1 MPKKKRKNRS
11 VSIEKTVDSVIVHD
25 MKNLAFRLS
34 ALLQNMN
41 DNYDN
46 PLFKTSMMEVLGDT
60 IRKMDGMV
68 KRFREHQKQV
78 VVKLRLDLN
87 QLLNDLLERLPNR
100 TTRKLTLE
108 TNLSQIPMVW
118 ADAFYLRDAFHS
130 ILDNAIEAMPEGGT
144 LTVTTKIIHR
154 KKRVNICVEIS
165 DTGVGM
171 SQSFM
176 ESKLFSPF
184 VSTKEQGLGLGLFTS
199 QQIVALH
206 HGTIEVESSPGMGT
220 MFRIVL
226 PAADHDT

>member
-1 MPKKKRKNRS
+1 MTKGKKKERS
-11 VSIEKTVDSVIVHD
+11 VSLEKTVDSVIVHD

-87 QLLNDLLERLPNR
+87 HLLNDLLERLPNR

-108 TNLSQIPMVW
+108 S
-118 ADAFYLRDAFHS
+118 
-130 ILDNAIEAMPEGGT
+130 
-144 LTVTTKIIHR
+144 
-154 KKRVNICVEIS
+154 
-165 DTGVGM
+165 
-171 SQSFM
+171 
-176 ESKLFSPF
+176 
-184 VSTKEQGLGLGLFTS
+184 
-199 QQIVALH
+199 
-206 HGTIEVESSPGMGT
+206 
-220 MFRIVL
+220 
-226 PAADHDT
+226 

>member
-46 PLFKTSMMEVLGDT
+46 PLFKTSIMEVLGDT

-108 TNLSQIPMVW
+108 TNLAQIPMVW

>member
-1 MPKKKRKNRS
+1 MTKGKKKARS
-11 VSIEKTVDSVIVHD
+11 VSLEKTVDSVIVHD

-41 DNYDN
+41 ENYDN

-87 QLLNDLLERLPNR
+87 LLLSDLLERLPSR
-100 TTRKLTLE
+100 TTRRLALE
-108 TNLSQIPMVW
+108 TSLAQIPLVW
-118 ADAFYLRDAFHS
+118 ADAYYLRDALHS

-154 KKRVNICVEIS
+154 KKKPNICLEIS

-176 ESKLFSPF
+176 ETKLFSPF

-206 HGTIEVESSPGMGT
+206 HGTIEVESSPGIGT
-220 MFRIVL
+220 TFRIVL
-226 PAADHDT
+226 PAEDHDS